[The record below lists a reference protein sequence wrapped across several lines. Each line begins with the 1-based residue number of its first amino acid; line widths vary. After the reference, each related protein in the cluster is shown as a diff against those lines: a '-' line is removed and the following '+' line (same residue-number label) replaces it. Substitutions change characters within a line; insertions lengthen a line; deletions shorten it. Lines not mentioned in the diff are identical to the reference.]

1 MKVDNM
7 AVFDVGRICVKI
19 AGREAGRK
27 CVIIDK
33 LDKNYVL
40 ISGPPKISKVKR
52 RRANMKQLEPT
63 SEILKIKKGI
73 SDEDLEKL
81 LEKEDKI
88 DIMKERIKIQI

>member
-1 MKVDNM
+1 MVKNM
-7 AVFDVGRICVKI
+7 AVFDIGRICVKI

-27 CVIIDK
+27 CVVVEK

-63 SEILKIKKGI
+63 NEILKIKKGI

-81 LEKEDKI
+81 LEKENKI
-88 DIMKERIKIQI
+88 DMMKERIKIEV

>member
-1 MKVDNM
+1 MS
-7 AVFDVGRICVKI
+7 AFDIGRICVKI

-27 CVIIDK
+27 CIIIDK

-63 SEILKIKKGI
+63 NEVIDIKKGI
-73 SDEDLEKL
+73 SDEDLEKF
-81 LEKEDKI
+81 LEKENKI
-88 DIMKERIKIQI
+88 DMMKERIKIEV